1 MDNEIIHIIDKSERT
16 NMSGPSTQYLCFRKF
31 SDTKFE
37 LSIRAYLIL
46 GEIKDYYDEDAASY
60 FVPDE
65 IDGWSVNG
73 ADGEYV
79 IGHLLV
85 NQRDDILPI
94 EFNSIDDPNV
104 VEWLTYAK
112 KYDDR
117 IINDIKSHIAQY

>member
-16 NMSGPSTQYLCFRKF
+16 NMSGPPTQYLCFRKF

-85 NQRDDILPI
+85 NQSDDILPI

-104 VEWLTYAK
+104 VGWLTYAK
-112 KYDDR
+112 KYDDK